1 MTAVYVSLCLSVGRG
16 GGGGGGA
23 LPPPAFPAAL
33 TPPRCALSSK
43 AFPATTRA
51 SFAKCRMLPWPSLE
65 GRRCRGGE
73 GKCGSWYSK
82 RAPSGAEIIRM
93 LPRAQPQPLTG
104 SDCAKPWTDRGIRI
118 SIHSRLTQSLIDLD
132 LGAQHIS
139 LTGRPPP
146 TPLIEPGSVCSEN
159 SHRYL
164 NTYCFCLWHGL
175 MIAHTSL
182 LWLLPKAPNTAR
194 ILPWITWWEAVIS
207 LFIHDFFVYI
217 SGRMHNALSAAVS
230 PVRKYIGF

>member
-1 MTAVYVSLCLSVGRG
+1 MSHFASQWGGVVVVVGGLSLLQLFQLHSPHLAAHSALKRSQRRLVPLLPNAGCYHDLVSKE
-16 GGGGGGA
+16 GGA
-23 LPPPAFPAAL
+23 G
-33 TPPRCALSSK
+33 
-43 AFPATTRA
+43 
-51 SFAKCRMLPWPSLE
+51 
-65 GRRCRGGE
+65 GRRY
-73 GKCGSWYSK
+73 GSWYSK

-164 NTYCFCLWHGL
+164 NTYCFCL
-175 MIAHTSL
+175 
-182 LWLLPKAPNTAR
+182 
-194 ILPWITWWEAVIS
+194 
-207 LFIHDFFVYI
+207 
-217 SGRMHNALSAAVS
+217 
-230 PVRKYIGF
+230 